1 MKLIIRTA
9 YWGQVLRGKTLDRV
23 SPGARQSRSISSQA
37 VIKNEGQF
45 WGCCPTQGK
54 RVLEM
59 TERHFL
65 DAYDG
70 DWGTFQ
76 QFRTIRS
83 RHCWFLTACIFF
95 SYLNRFV
102 LYRTFRRSRQI
113 SADSFVLA
121 LSTKSKR
128 GWHHSR
134 YWFLWVE
141 IFWNHPGFSNAWKA
155 SRAFTWE
162 LLQAKWRTWIP
173 SPSCAHRNS
182 NERSHW
188 SRSTRK
194 KG

>member
-83 RHCWFLTACIFF
+83 RHCCFLTACIFF
-95 SYLNRFV
+95 FLVSTQICTIPDCSSIKTNLSRFIRFGSFHKIKTRLTSIKV
-102 LYRTFRRSRQI
+102 LVFMGGNFLGPSRLLKCVK
-113 SADSFVLA
+113 SFTSFYMRASSSQMTNLDTE
-121 LSTKSKR
+121 SIMCTSK
-128 GWHHSR
+128 
-134 YWFLWVE
+134 F
-141 IFWNHPGFSNAWKA
+141 
-155 SRAFTWE
+155 
-162 LLQAKWRTWIP
+162 
-173 SPSCAHRNS
+173 
-182 NERSHW
+182 
-188 SRSTRK
+188 
-194 KG
+194 